1 MSLIPDFEVG
11 LWNAW
16 ILTAVF
22 LLLVFIPI
30 LTLKDFEKKMG
41 QGEEYGIS
49 GAFMTILFF
58 ILITCA
64 IFLPLKLG
72 TAWFYTGLSIY
83 ILGLAIGIIA
93 IANALSTP
101 LGKPF
106 TEGVYRY
113 SRHPMDLSMII
124 VFVSIGIASASWFY
138 LLMSAI
144 SMVLISFA
152 VAGEERYCLERYG
165 LEYRKY
171 MDRTPKWIG
180 IPKIG
185 RSK

>member
-1 MSLIPDFEVG
+1 MSLIPAFQLS

-83 ILGLAIGIIA
+83 ILGFIILTIA
-93 IANALSTP
+93 ILNVASTP

-106 TEGVYRY
+106 TKGVYRY
-113 SRHPMDLSMII
+113 SRNPGYLGQII
-124 VFVSIGIASASWFY
+124 VFVGIGIASASWLY
-138 LLMSAI
+138 LLLSAI
-144 SMVLISFA
+144 LIALTYLLIA
-152 VAGEERYCLERYG
+152 VEERVTLDKLGDAYR
-165 LEYRKY
+165 EY
-171 MDRTPKWIG
+171 MNRTPRWLG
-180 IPKIG
+180 IPK
-185 RSK
+185 K